1 MIRPIPLQGRAFLAA
16 NSVMLL
22 AFVGATV
29 VQWNDPDPVRWM
41 LMYGSAAAVC
51 ALDLFGALP
60 WKLAAAVGGVALIWA
75 AIWAPGVLMT
85 TPIEQLF
92 TTYRMMSPEIEEARE
107 LLGLLLVAGWMAAL
121 AAARKRRVASGG

>member
-1 MIRPIPLQGRAFLAA
+1 
-16 NSVMLL
+16 
-22 AFVGATV
+22 
-29 VQWNDPDPVRWM
+29 
-41 LMYGSAAAVC
+41 
-51 ALDLFGALP
+51 
-60 WKLAAAVGGVALIWA
+60 
-75 AIWAPGVLMT
+75 MT